1 MSKQLGIPKGTRDHS
16 PEKVIKRNFIFNT
29 LRSVFEKFGYQP
41 IETPSFENLST
52 LTGKYGEEGD
62 RLIFKLLNSGNY
74 LKGSSLTNTR
84 PELYTKDAGQLE
96 KDELIELNQ
105 HTASLSEKALRY
117 DLTVPF
123 ARYVVM
129 HQNDIQFP
137 FKRYQ
142 IQPVWRADRP
152 QKGRYREFFQC
163 DVDIIGSNSLIN
175 EVELINIFDEALS
188 LLGLKDFTV
197 KLNNR
202 KILAGLVESVGAT
215 DKFTAITIALDK
227 YDKIGADGVKNE
239 LVKAGLVEEAINKL
253 INILS
258 FNGSAKE
265 KLDNLK
271 SVLSSSETGMKGIQE
286 MEFIFSALENI
297 NIKNANIDLDIKLAR
312 GLNYY
317 TGCIFEVLAGG
328 VSIGSICGGGR
339 YDDLTG
345 IFGLSDVSGVGV
357 SFGADRIYDVME
369 ELQLFNNIETQASTL
384 LICPLDEDSQLHALG
399 LLQSIRESG
408 ISAEIYPDT
417 AKIKKQMKYAGNRGV
432 LYTILIGSQE
442 VEEKR
447 YTLKDMQTGEQVQ
460 LSIESIIE
468 KIK

>member
-29 LRSVFEKFGYQP
+29 LRSVFEQFGYQP

-74 LKGSSLTNTR
+74 LKGSSLCDTSSQ
-84 PELYTKDAGQLE
+84 LYTKDAGQLE
-96 KDELIELNQ
+96 RDELIELNK

-152 QKGRYREFFQC
+152 QRGRYREFFQC
-163 DVDIIGSNSLIN
+163 DVDIIGSDSLIN
-175 EVELINIFDEALS
+175 EVELVNIFDEALS
-188 LLGLKDFTV
+188 KLGLKDFTI

-202 KILAGLVESVGAT
+202 KILAGLVDAIGANSE
-215 DKFTAITIALDK
+215 FTAITIALDK
-227 YDKIGADGVKNE
+227 FDKIGPDGVKNE
-239 LVKAGLVEEAINKL
+239 LGKINIGEDATNKL
-253 INILS
+253 IDILS
-258 FNGSAKE
+258 FEGSAQK
-265 KLDNLK
+265 KLEYLK
-271 SVLSSSETGMKGIQE
+271 PIVSGSQIGLKGIEE
-286 MEFIFSALENI
+286 MAFIFNALENI

-317 TGCIFEVLAGG
+317 TGCIFEVNAGG

-345 IFGLSDVSGVGV
+345 IFGLADVSGVGV

-369 ELQLFNNIETQASTL
+369 ELNLFNDIETMASKV
-384 LICPLDEDSQLHALG
+384 LICPLDQVSQLHALG
-399 LLQSIRESG
+399 ILQSIRDSG

-432 LYTILIGSQE
+432 HYTILIGSQE
-442 VEEKR
+442 VEETM
-447 YTLKDMQTGEQVQ
+447 YTLKNMQTGEQEK
-460 LSIESIIE
+460 LSIEVIIE

>member
-29 LRSVFEKFGYQP
+29 LRSVFEQFGYQP

-74 LKGSSLTNTR
+74 LKGSSLNDTSSQ
-84 PELYTKDAGQLE
+84 LYSKDAGQLE
-96 KDELIELNQ
+96 KNELIELNK
-105 HTASLSEKALRY
+105 HTTSLSEKALRY

-152 QKGRYREFFQC
+152 QRGRYREFFQC
-163 DVDIIGSNSLIN
+163 DVDIIGSDSLIN

-188 LLGLKDFTV
+188 KLGLKDFTI

-202 KILAGLVESVGAT
+202 KILAGLVDAIGANSE
-215 DKFTAITIALDK
+215 FTAITIALDK
-227 YDKIGADGVKNE
+227 FDKIGPNGVKNE
-239 LVKAGLVEEAINKL
+239 LSKINIGEDATNKL
-253 INILS
+253 IDILS
-258 FNGSAKE
+258 FEGNAQE
-265 KLDNLK
+265 KLEYLK
-271 SVLSSSETGMKGIQE
+271 PIVSGSQIGLKGIEE
-286 MEFIFSALENI
+286 MEFIFNALENI

-317 TGCIFEVLAGG
+317 TGCIFEVNAGG

-345 IFGLSDVSGVGV
+345 IFGLADVSGVGV

-369 ELQLFNNIETQASTL
+369 ELKLFNNIETHASKV
-384 LICPLDEDSQLHALG
+384 LICPLDEVSQLHALSV
-399 LLQSIRESG
+399 LQSIRSSG
-408 ISAEIYPDT
+408 ISAEMYPDT

-432 LYTILIGSQE
+432 DYTILIGSQE
-442 VEEKR
+442 VEETK
-447 YTLKDMQTGEQVQ
+447 YTLKDMQTGEQEK